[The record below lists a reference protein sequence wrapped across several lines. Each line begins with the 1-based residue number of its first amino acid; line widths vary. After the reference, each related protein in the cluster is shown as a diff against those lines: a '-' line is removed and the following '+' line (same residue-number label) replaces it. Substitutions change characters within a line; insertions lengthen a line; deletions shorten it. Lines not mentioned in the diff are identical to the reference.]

1 MLGHVLMR
9 TSATPSQI
17 HKTRQTSNHRTGHV
31 RVRPRSLAFKKK
43 RCCVHAETV
52 TPESQICDGYLSNTY

>member
-31 RVRPRSLAFKKK
+31 RPRSLALKK
-43 RCCVHAETV
+43 RDVLYMQKQLHYV
-52 TPESQICDGYLSNTY
+52 MVI

>member
-9 TSATPSQI
+9 TSASPSQI

-31 RVRPRSLAFKKK
+31 RPRSLALKK
-43 RCCVHAETV
+43 RDVLYMQKQLHQKV
-52 TPESQICDGYLSNTY
+52 RYVMVI

>member
-31 RVRPRSLAFKKK
+31 RPRSLAFKKK
-43 RCCVHAETV
+43 RCSVHAETV
-52 TPESQICDGYLSNTY
+52 TPESQICDGYLSNKY

>member
-31 RVRPRSLAFKKK
+31 RPRSLALKK
-43 RCCVHAETV
+43 RDVETI
-52 TPESQICDGYLSNTY
+52 TPESQICDGYLSNKY